1 MENKTIII
9 YTDGSSRGN
18 PGPGGWGTVLWYPDE
33 TVLELGGGDE
43 NTTNNKMELMA
54 AIRALQGTGEVESA
68 VTIFTDSKYVREG
81 ITKWVFGWQKNGWQT
96 KAKEDVSN
104 KELWVDL
111 LEVVRSREKY
121 GKIEWVLVPGHSGT
135 PGNERA
141 DVIAT
146 NYADM
151 KEMILYAG
159 PYGEYGIDLSAPK
172 KEQLEAQAKKRSKA
186 RAHSKAKAYSYLSLI
201 DGKAMRHT
209 TWTECEARVKG
220 KSAKYKK
227 ALSAENEKEILDE
240 WGVGF

>member
-1 MENKTIII
+1 MK
-9 YTDGSSRGN
+9 
-18 PGPGGWGTVLWYPDE
+18 
-33 TVLELGGGDE
+33 LGRQV
-43 NTTNNKMELMA
+43 KLK
-54 AIRALQGTGEVESA
+54 IR
-68 VTIFTDSKYVREG
+68 
-81 ITKWVFGWQKNGWQT
+81 KNGWQT

-141 DVIAT
+141 DMIAT

-159 PYGEYGIDLSAPK
+159 PYGEYDIDLSAPE
-172 KEQLEAQAKKRSKA
+172 KEQLEAQAKKRSAA
-186 RAHSKAKAYSYLSLI
+186 RARSNAKAYSYLSLVE
-201 DGKAMRHT
+201 GKVMSHT

-220 KSAKYKK
+220 KKAKFKK
-227 ALSAENEKEILDE
+227 ALSVENEKEILDE
-240 WGVGF
+240 WNVSL